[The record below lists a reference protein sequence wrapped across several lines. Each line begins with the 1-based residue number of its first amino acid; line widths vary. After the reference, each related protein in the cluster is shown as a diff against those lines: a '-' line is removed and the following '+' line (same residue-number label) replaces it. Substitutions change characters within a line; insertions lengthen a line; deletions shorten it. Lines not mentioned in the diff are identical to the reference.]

1 VTRRVNKTLQPASH
15 RRLLLPNFC
24 APDSVITVVVI
35 TELVAVVL
43 TLGRSDQIG
52 DGSFWQDLARTSLFL
67 LWIGLGS
74 AAVLCK
80 ARAYLSG
87 LTVPRA
93 VIASLGLL
101 LAVTA
106 LTSEAGWWLDQYWEQ
121 MRLIDSHRGP
131 GAHLRFL
138 GANLLTCL
146 IVGSLALRYF
156 YVAQQWRRN
165 VQLEAASRVNALQA
179 RIRPHFLFNS
189 MNTIAA
195 LTRKD
200 PALAEEAVED
210 LADLF
215 RASLRDSSTPLTLK
229 EEMEIARI
237 YQRIEQLRL
246 GDRLRVVWKVKTLP
260 LRAQIP
266 GLSLQPLLENA
277 IYHGIEPRPDGG
289 EVIVSG
295 CESQPGMIEMT
306 ISNPLPAPGDES
318 RRQGNQI
325 ALSNITER
333 FELAYGGRAEV
344 EYGVKQ
350 DRYEVRLRFPRVEQT
365 R

>member
-1 VTRRVNKTLQPASH
+1 MGGSGHRSSAAGH
-15 RRLLLPNFC
+15 RRLLLPDFC

-43 TLGRSDQIG
+43 ALGRSDLLAG
-52 DGSFWQDLARTSLFL
+52 GSIWEDLARTSLFL

-80 ARAYLSG
+80 ARAHLSR

-93 VIASLGLL
+93 ALAALGLL

-106 LTSEAGWWLDQYWEQ
+106 LTSEAGWWLDQYWAQ
-121 MRLIDSHRGP
+121 MRLIDSEGHP
-131 GAHLRFL
+131 DAHFRFL
-138 GANLLTCL
+138 ASNLLTCL

-156 YVAQQWRRN
+156 YVSQQWRRN
-165 VQLEAASRVNALQA
+165 VQLEATSRVNALQA

-195 LTRKD
+195 LTRRD

-215 RASLRDSSTPLTLK
+215 RASLRDSSAPLTLK
-229 EEMEIARI
+229 EEMEVARI

-246 GDRLRVVWKVKTLP
+246 GDRLRVVWDIKTLP

-289 EVIVSG
+289 EVIVCG
-295 CESQPGMIEMT
+295 RESEPGTIELT

-333 FELAYGGRAEV
+333 FELAYDGRAQV
-344 EYGVKQ
+344 RYGVEQ
-350 DRYEVRLRFPRVEQT
+350 DRYVVQLRFPRVEQT
-365 R
+365 P